1 MVSGNSLGKGFP
13 DGELI
18 IASRNCGKRQMKDII
33 DIHTHITPGVDDG
46 AEDMEMSLEMLRIEA
61 KQGCKKVLLTPH
73 GSAFGWYGPENK
85 NYTYEQMKRVQK
97 EAAREGIPI
106 QVFTGCEINTTQG
119 NIDAILQDL
128 NDGRLPSMNHTRYVM
143 AEFSTYEGTMDDA
156 KYCLTRYLEE
166 GWIPIIAHA
175 ERYCRTFT
183 TVENIRTLKKLGCLV
198 QANYYDLDEEHDEEI
213 RTCTQSLVEA
223 ELVDMM
229 GSDAHRTGHRP
240 PKLVRGARYIRE
252 NCREEYA
259 EDILWRNAEK
269 YLKL

>member
-1 MVSGNSLGKGFP
+1 M
-13 DGELI
+13 EE
-18 IASRNCGKRQMKDII
+18 II
-33 DIHTHITPGVDDG
+33 DIHTHITPNVDDG
-46 AEDMEMSLEMLRIEA
+46 ARDMEMSLEMLRNEVA
-61 KQGCKKVLLTPH
+61 QGCKRVVLTPH
-73 GSAFGWYGPENK
+73 SSAFGRGGPEIVK
-85 NYTYEQMKRVQK
+85 HTYEQMKRVQK
-97 EAAREGIPI
+97 EAAREGIPV
-106 QVFTGCEINTTQG
+106 QVFTGCEIYTTRSC
-119 NIDAILQDL
+119 IDVILQDL

-143 AEFSTYEGTMDDA
+143 AEFSTYSGTMDDA

-183 TVENIRTLKKLGCLV
+183 TVENIRTLKQLGCLV

-229 GSDAHRTGHRP
+229 GSDAHRIGHRP
-240 PKLVRGARYIRE
+240 PKLMRGVRYIRE

-269 YLKL
+269 YLKLQTDD